1 MKPLFPVLLFV
12 MSSLGAPFAQA
23 QDLDKLLDESQPK
36 TTDYTKATFKST
48 RVVNLHSVEKV
59 APGALE
65 FRISH
70 RFGQLN
76 GGAYQLWGLDQATIR
91 LGLDY
96 GINQW
101 LMIGVGR
108 SSYEKTYDAFVKL
121 NFTRQSTGARNMP
134 VSILYFGSVAA
145 NTLKEDIL
153 GREMNFQNRLAY
165 VNQLIIGRKFSERFS
180 LQVSPTYVLRN
191 STPQGGNRA
200 DNLLALG
207 LAGRIKLSKRVAF
220 NTEYVYRLRPNQATA
235 RREFDQYRNAL
246 SVGFDLETGGHVFQ
260 LHFTNAQPMMEKGFM
275 AETTGD
281 WGNGGVAFGFN
292 ITRNFQLGKKAGGS
306 LKMN

>member
-1 MKPLFPVLLFV
+1 MKKIIFTFCLIANGLTVF
-12 MSSLGAPFAQA
+12 FAQA

-36 TTDYTKATFKST
+36 TTDYTKATFKSS

-101 LMIGVGR
+101 LMVGVGR
-108 SSYEKTYDAFVKL
+108 STYEKTYDAFVKL

-134 VSILYFGSVAA
+134 VSVLYFGSVAV
-145 NTLKEDIL
+145 NTLREDIL
-153 GREMNFQNRLAY
+153 GREMDFQNRLAY

-180 LQVSPTYVLRN
+180 LQASPTYVLRN

-220 NTEYVYRLRPNQATA
+220 NAEYVHRFAPTDAVA
-235 RREFDQYRNAL
+235 RREFDRYRNAL
-246 SVGFDLETGGHVFQ
+246 SVGFDIETGGHVFQ
-260 LHFTNAQPMMEKGFM
+260 LHFTNAQPMIEKGFI